1 VCEVHTTSCTVTY
14 QPPQDDGGA
23 PVTGYVLERRTPGPD
38 SEWIRVNDIPVT
50 DLRYTI
56 DNLTPATEYD
66 FRVAAVNKKGI
77 SDFSP
82 MSPKILTVETPE
94 RPGLPEVVD
103 VTGTSVR
110 LQWTAPSSNGGA
122 DITEYVV
129 MYDTSEATKSVV
141 VAVDGNMQSPISCTI
156 RNRLW
161 PDTKYRFAVAAVN
174 RLGQGPWSD
183 MTDDVKTYPGMLNTS
198 ELVY

>member
-1 VCEVHTTSCTVTY
+1 
-14 QPPQDDGGA
+14 
-23 PVTGYVLERRTPGPD
+23 VTGYVLERRTPGPD

-50 DLRYTI
+50 DLHSTI

-103 VTGTSVR
+103 VTGTSIC